1 MSEADAPKFEDDLLK
16 DRSESEQLM
25 LYLGDFDGPID
36 MLLSLAR
43 DQKVD
48 LAKISILA
56 LANQYID
63 FIEKARALRLELAAD
78 YLVMA
83 AWLAYLK
90 SRMLIPQEEKKQAEP
105 TAQDLADALQFQLR
119 RLEAMRKVANDLFLL
134 PRLGYNVF
142 SRGEPEG
149 LKTDYVPRYE
159 MTFYDL
165 LKAYGDIKQRQQN
178 AVYKLNPVKLFSLE
192 EAIERMGNMLGKIPQ
207 EWVSLFMFL
216 PGGVTEKI
224 VKRSAVASTFGG
236 ALEMAK
242 RGLLKIHQEKNYGP
256 IFIRRPGEKEDAVPP
271 PAAAEEEAGIS
282 AEDIAFAENDLAEQQ
297 AEEEAKEAERLA
309 AEEALAAAAV
319 PARYIAPSSD
329 DADEDD
335 NGDGDFANL
344 TETPAAEV
352 RTEAADVPETADV
365 ITPEETAFLNAGAE
379 MPVEQ
384 VLAAET
390 VVEEALLEGPDVL
403 PESGAGMSSSAL
415 KTEAVAEVAEEP
427 AAKVYLSEEEEWEA
441 LLAEEAAANEA
452 KRKAEEAATV
462 SGQATDKE
470 EA

>member
-1 MSEADAPKFEDDLLK
+1 MSEAEAPKFEDDLLK
-16 DRSESEQLM
+16 ERSESEQLM

-119 RLEAMRKVANDLFLL
+119 RLEAMRKVANDLFHL
-134 PRLGYNVF
+134 PRLGFNVF
-142 SRGEPEG
+142 GRGEPEG
-149 LKTDYVPRYE
+149 LKTEYVPRYE

-165 LKAYGDIKQRQQN
+165 LKAYGDIRQRQQN

-192 EAIERMGNMLGKIPQ
+192 EAIERMEQMLGKIPQ
-207 EWVSLFMFL
+207 DWVSLFMFL

-256 IFIRRPGEKEDAVPP
+256 IFIRRPGDKEEQVPP
-271 PAAAEEEAGIS
+271 PAAPEEETGIS
-282 AEDIAFAENDLAEQQ
+282 ADDIAFAERDLEEQA
-297 AEEEAKEAERLA
+297 AEEAAKEAERLA
-309 AEEALAAAAV
+309 AEAELAAAQAK
-319 PARYIAPSSD
+319 PARYVPPS
-329 DADEDD
+329 ADEDD
-335 NGDGDFANL
+335 EEDISDITNDVAA
-344 TETPAAEV
+344 PAAPDEESL
-352 RTEAADVPETADV
+352 TDSADSEEAPVETAA
-365 ITPEETAFLNAGAE
+365 EELPA
-379 MPVEQ
+379 
-384 VLAAET
+384 
-390 VVEEALLEGPDVL
+390 EEALLQE
-403 PESGAGMSSSAL
+403 PETIAP
-415 KTEAVAEVAEEP
+415 EAPAEEAP
-427 AAKVYLSEEEEWEA
+427 AAKVYLTEEEEWEA
-441 LLAEEAAANEA
+441 LLAEEAAEEEA
-452 KRKAEEAATV
+452 KRKAQEAA
-462 SGQATDKE
+462 QNNQDTDNQ